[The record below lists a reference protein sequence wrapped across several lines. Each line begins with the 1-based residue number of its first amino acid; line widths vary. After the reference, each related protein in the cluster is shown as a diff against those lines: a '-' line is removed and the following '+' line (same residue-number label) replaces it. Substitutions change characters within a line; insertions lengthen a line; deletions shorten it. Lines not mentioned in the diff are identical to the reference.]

1 MAGEMMEQR
10 RRKVPVF
17 LRQAIRQGIGVCIA
31 VTLGYAIMGVLG
43 GKEKRVGLQWLQGCK
58 WAAITI
64 VVVAAPMLGKVTQ
77 VSVERT
83 IGTIFGGL
91 LGLGTVLLGH
101 GFGQDEDIAI
111 TGFVAFLVGFGA
123 VCVGWALSLDYS
135 AKLFVMT
142 FVLVVMGSNEAS
154 DASLVALTRVVGIV
168 GGVMMMLILS
178 VFVFPKSASHQ
189 ASDNMAEAM
198 IDLVNLSKLAWKA
211 TQGST
216 ESKTTKERMEQA
228 RSLRQPDGYMLL
240 QEEDEESARKAVVEK
255 REAAELDCEKMLM
268 CVYDKLVKCDE
279 LLPVAANEVYFK
291 TFRGRW
297 CFLPALPWL
306 RMSCLGSTG
315 SWRIPQ
321 SQMYDLATCMRR
333 VARVLWAL
341 HVTFQEG
348 FEGEVALVLRRYF
361 PSTLLADLQ
370 AASQGALVE
379 MAQAFPYQPASASL
393 GLTRFMQVVADLIR
407 ISEEQRS
414 TAVQQLKRSG
424 FSRHASSDRLSRQ
437 NSQVSGL
444 SAAVGTNGL
453 HGPASPS
460 SSEVLGAPPRLVNET
475 LPSGGILHY
484 SESAPDA
491 CRVLQSPGAQATDSG
506 RAGTIGMVQLEGTPL
521 DEDDLESIAEA
532 LDIFPPTSA
541 GYSSKVR
548 WFSFQF
554 LMQQLAEEIKDM
566 HTATQLV
573 LAALPK
579 PPKKRPPGTS
589 GLLPR

>member
-31 VTLGYAIMGVLG
+31 VTLGYAIMGLLG
-43 GKEKRVGLQWLQGCK
+43 GKQKRIGLQWLQGCK

-91 LGLGTVLLGH
+91 LGLATVLLGH

-123 VCVGWALSLDYS
+123 VCVGYALSLDYS

-142 FVLVVMGSNEAS
+142 FVLVVMGSNEPA
-154 DASLVALTRVVGIV
+154 DASLVALTRIVGIV
-168 GGVMMMLILS
+168 GGVMLMLMLS

-189 ASDNMAEAM
+189 AADNMAEAM

-211 TQGST
+211 TNGNT
-216 ESKTTKERMEQA
+216 EKQETKQRMEHA
-228 RSLRQPDGYMLL
+228 RQLDGYILL
-240 QEEDEESARKAVVEK
+240 QQEDDDSARKAAANR
-255 REAAELDCEKMLM
+255 REAAEVECEKMLM

-306 RMSCLGSTG
+306 RLSCLGSPG

-321 SQMYDLATCMRR
+321 RKMHDLATCMRR

-348 FEGEVALVLRRYF
+348 FEGEVALVLRRHF
-361 PSTLLADLQ
+361 PPTLLTDLQ
-370 AASQGALVE
+370 ASSQGALVE
-379 MAQAFPYQPASASL
+379 LAQAFPYQPAASSL
-393 GLTRFMQVVADLIR
+393 GLTRFTQVVSDLIR
-407 ISEEQRS
+407 ISEEQRNS
-414 TAVQQLKRSG
+414 AVQSLKRGGVSRQPSSDKLSRFNSNVSG
-424 FSRHASSDRLSRQ
+424 FSAP
-437 NSQVSGL
+437 
-444 SAAVGTNGL
+444 VGTNGF

-460 SSEVLGAPPRLVNET
+460 SSEVLGAPPRLADLSSSGLHHSEAAPGRGT
-475 LPSGGILHY
+475 QWPS
-484 SESAPDA
+484 AQDA
-491 CRVLQSPGAQATDSG
+491 DTGPGVAQS
-506 RAGTIGMVQLEGTPL
+506 EGTPL
-521 DEDDLESIAEA
+521 DEEDLESIAEA

-541 GYSSKVR
+541 GYASKVR

-554 LMQQLAEEIKDM
+554 LMQQLAEEVKDM

-573 LAALPK
+573 LGALPK
-579 PPKKRPPGTS
+579 PPKKRRPGTR
-589 GLLPR
+589 GLLLPQ